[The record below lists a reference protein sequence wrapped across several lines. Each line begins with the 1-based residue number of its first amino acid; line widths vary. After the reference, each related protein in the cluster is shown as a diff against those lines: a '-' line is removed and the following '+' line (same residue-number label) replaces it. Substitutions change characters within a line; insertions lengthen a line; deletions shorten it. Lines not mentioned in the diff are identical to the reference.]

1 MNTNFYA
8 ANVDIGAI
16 PPWFIHPLGRSR
28 WAIDARVFQTVV
40 TDCRLKK
47 PSVHRNSALVVLTL
61 IRVLAYTLAMVF
73 YFRQVRSHA
82 RTRRPSFCEMARQ
95 FGYAFLTLRCDSR

>member
-61 IRVLAYTLAMVF
+61 DDPVDEPTLERVRAAVQPQFLRL
-73 YFRQVRSHA
+73 VR
-82 RTRRPSFCEMARQ
+82 
-95 FGYAFLTLRCDSR
+95 L